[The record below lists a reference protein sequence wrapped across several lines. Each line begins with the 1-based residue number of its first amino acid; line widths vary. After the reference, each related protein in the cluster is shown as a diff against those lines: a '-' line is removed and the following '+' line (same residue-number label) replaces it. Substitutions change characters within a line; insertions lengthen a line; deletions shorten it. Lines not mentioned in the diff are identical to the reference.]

1 MALRWMF
8 DECCDE
14 DVAKALLI
22 KGLDIVTVTSLG
34 RKGLSDED
42 QLQFAL
48 QQNRVLYTTD
58 KHFLQLA
65 ADYQAKDKMFGG
77 IVYHAS
83 GSRSKRRIID
93 AIELM
98 DGVYSS
104 DEMMNRVEF
113 I

>member
-1 MALRWMF
+1 MALRFMF

-14 DVAKALLI
+14 DVAKALATR
-22 KGLDIVTVTSLG
+22 GFDVETVTSLG
-34 RKGLSDED
+34 RKGLSDD
-42 QLQFAL
+42 AQLQFAF
-48 QQNRVLYTTD
+48 QDNRVLYTTD

-65 ADYQAKDKMFGG
+65 ANYQKRSKPFAG

-83 GSRSKRRIID
+83 GSRTKRRIID
-93 AIELM
+93 ALALM
-98 DGVYSS
+98 NDVLSS